1 MVDYVQ
7 NNIPNKILSNVDDG
21 DRYDPLNVDKF
32 QAFVMVR
39 LKLHRHC
46 LRERKRVSWV
56 VHLYHK
62 N

>member
-1 MVDYVQ
+1 
-7 NNIPNKILSNVDDG
+7 
-21 DRYDPLNVDKF
+21 
-32 QAFVMVR
+32 MVR

-62 N
+62 NWAGSTFSANYKMCEYA